1 MAFSV
6 GDSGSYEIGPVS
18 AQGQKW
24 SKKSRR
30 LALAAVAVTGLL
42 VALLLFVALRRQE
55 DDSIDAQFRFDA
67 QLRVGAIE
75 RELTVNLAVLDALA
89 AFHSGSRQV
98 EAEQFEAFTKL
109 FMRENVGTEALAWL
123 PRQESGEAAGKAQ
136 ADSGQPGSRA
146 RAGEEAPP
154 ASAGRFVIEYVVPP
168 GYRFLREGEDFISN
182 TAVHNAMEAARDSG
196 NRTIVSSVYFSD
208 EEKVSERKMI
218 AFTPVYRRDVDE
230 ATVDERRGSLQGFY
244 VGVFKFRDLMQRAIG
259 FGKSLGI
266 DVQIYDHSLPIGRE
280 LMYWQ
285 ASPARNEPFLL
296 ISDPRIA
303 QEEGW
308 GLRSPLSTPGC
319 DWSVLCTPTDVY
331 WSNLRRPL
339 PIASALASL
348 LVTGI
353 LMLYLNDVLT
363 RAEKVERLVVR
374 RTGELREANRQLA
387 AEIAERERTAQGL
400 KDSEA
405 LYSSLVENLPVH
417 VLRKDREGKF
427 TFANRSF
434 CALLGKSINEIVGK
448 TDFDFYP
455 DELATKYRHDDQT
468 VAETGRLFEDEEQN
482 VQDGRT
488 RYVHVMK
495 SPVHD
500 AAGKIVGIQ
509 VIFWDVTERKEAE
522 EALERAKLAAEAAS
536 HAKSAFLA
544 NVSHEIRTP
553 MNAILGMTELVLGG
567 PLTPH
572 QREHL
577 SVVKES
583 GQSLVTVINDILD
596 FSKIEAGKYDVAAE
610 AFDLY
615 ESLGGMMK
623 FLSVRAHEKSL
634 EIAYRILPGTPRRV
648 VGDSAR
654 LRQIIVNLVGNAIK
668 FTHAGQVVM
677 EVAAVDKGDD
687 RVWIDLNVIDT
698 GIGIPQSKLTAIFG
712 AFEQADASTTRQY
725 GGTGLGLAI
734 TRKLVELLGG
744 TISVESEEG
753 KGSAFRVVMPF
764 ERADEEAPP
773 KRPDG
778 LSEASVLIVDD
789 NAAARQILQE
799 ALASWNIASTA
810 VADAEEALGQLRE
823 SSSAPHPFDV
833 VLIDSTMSPDGF
845 TLAEQIIAASGG
857 TARVIMMLTSGDP
870 AGDITRCEDMGVA
883 ASLTKPIR
891 RSELL
896 NAIVSVMG
904 IGPRIGDHE
913 IPAIDEVSKRLRP
926 LKILV
931 AEDSLVGQKLVCGI
945 LDRNGHSVE
954 MANTGREVIEK
965 WQSESYDVVLM
976 DVQMPEMDGLDATAA
991 IRRLETDS
999 GRRTPII
1006 AMTAHAMRGDQE
1018 RCLAAGMDGYVSKP
1032 IHFQRLFEAIA
1043 GVLGP
1048 EYIAEGATGG
1058 LLVEVFRDAPGQTEE
1073 PQRVEETGESSNT
1086 LFLPSA
1092 ALATVGG
1099 DEQLLREVIQAY
1111 LEEAPRTLAALASA
1125 LAQQDAPAFR
1135 RAAHTIKGSMR
1146 YFGVP
1151 RGFDLAFSLEKMA
1164 LEGNLR
1170 EAADGLASLQA
1181 LMEQLAPCLLD
1192 YLQGGRS

>member
-6 GDSGSYEIGPVS
+6 GDSGFYEIEPVS
-18 AQGQKW
+18 APGQTW

-42 VALLLFVALRRQE
+42 VALVLLIALRRQE
-55 DDSIDAQFRFDA
+55 NDWIDAQFRFDA
-67 QLRVGAIE
+67 QLRVGAME
-75 RELTVNLAVLDALA
+75 RELTVSLAVLDALA

-98 EAEQFEAFTKL
+98 EVEEFEAFTKH
-109 FMRENVGTEALAWL
+109 FMRDNRGTEALAWL
-123 PRQESGEAAGKAQ
+123 PRQASGEDAGNAQVDPAQ
-136 ADSGQPGSRA
+136 AGSQ
-146 RAGEEAPP
+146 EDAPT
-154 ASAGRFVIEYVVPP
+154 SAGRFVIEYVVPP
-168 GYRFLREGEDFISN
+168 GYRFLREGEGFISN
-182 TAVHNAMEAARDSG
+182 KVVHNAMEAARDSG

-208 EEKVSERKMI
+208 EEKVSDRKMI
-218 AFTPVYRRDVDE
+218 AFTPVYLRDVDE
-230 ATVDERRGSLQGFY
+230 AAVDERRGSLQGFY
-244 VGVFKFRDLMQRAIG
+244 VGVFKFSDLMQRAIG

-285 ASPARNEPFLL
+285 ASPARIEPFLL
-296 ISDPRIA
+296 VSDPRIA

-308 GLRSPLSTPGC
+308 GLRSPLNTPGC

-331 WSNLRRPL
+331 WRNLRRPL
-339 PIASALASL
+339 PTASAVASL
-348 LVTGI
+348 LVTGL
-353 LMLYLNDVLT
+353 LMLYLNDVLS

-387 AEIAERERTAQGL
+387 AEIAERERTEQGL
-400 KDSEA
+400 RDSEA

-417 VLRKDREGKF
+417 VLRKDCQGRF

-434 CALLGKSINEIVGK
+434 CALLGRSIDEIVGK
-448 TDFDFYP
+448 TDFNLYP
-455 DELATKYRHDDQT
+455 EALARKYRRDDQS
-468 VAETGRLFEDEEQN
+468 VAETGRLFDDEEQN

-495 SPVHD
+495 SPVRD

-509 VIFWDVTERKEAE
+509 VVFWDVTERKEAE
-522 EALERAKLAAEAAS
+522 AALERAKLAAEAAS
-536 HAKSAFLA
+536 RAKSAFLA

-583 GQSLVTVINDILD
+583 GESLVTVINDILD

-668 FTHAGQVVM
+668 FTHAGQVIM
-677 EVAAVDKGDD
+677 EVSALDKGDD
-687 RVWIDLNVIDT
+687 RVWIDLSVIDT
-698 GIGIPQSKLTAIFG
+698 GIGIPRSKLTTIFG

-744 TISVESEEG
+744 TIRVESEEG
-753 KGSAFRVVMPF
+753 KGSVFRVVLPF
-764 ERADEEAPP
+764 ERAAEEPLP
-773 KRPDG
+773 KRPDE
-778 LSEASVLIVDD
+778 LSEVSVLIVDD

-799 ALASWNIASTA
+799 ALASWNVASTA
-810 VADAEEALGQLRE
+810 VAGAEEALVRLADSVSG
-823 SSSAPHPFDV
+823 PHPFDV

-845 TLAEQIIAASGG
+845 ALAEQIIADSAGA
-857 TARVIMMLTSGDP
+857 ARVIMMLTSSDR
-870 AGDITRCEDMGVA
+870 AGDVARCEEMGA
-883 ASLTKPIR
+883 AGSLTKPIR

-896 NAIVSVMG
+896 NAIISVIG
-904 IGPRIGDHE
+904 IGPRIGEHE

-945 LDRNGHSVE
+945 LDRNGHSVAL
-954 MANTGREVIEK
+954 ANTGRAVIEK

-991 IRRLETDS
+991 IRRLEAGS

-1018 RCLAAGMDGYVSKP
+1018 RCLTAGMDGYVSKP
-1032 IHFQRLFEAIA
+1032 IHFHRLFEAIA
-1043 GVLGP
+1043 DVLGP
-1048 EYIAEGATGG
+1048 EYVAEGAAAGPVADLSSRAAG
-1058 LLVEVFRDAPGQTEE
+1058 QAEGPQPEPGVGQSADA
-1073 PQRVEETGESSNT
+1073 
-1086 LFLPSA
+1086 LFDPHV

-1111 LEEAPRTLAALASA
+1111 LEEAPRTLAALADA
-1125 LAQQDAPAFR
+1125 VKQQDALAFR
-1135 RAAHTIKGSMR
+1135 RAAHTLKGSMR

-1151 RGFDLAFSLEKMA
+1151 RGFDLAFSLEKMG
-1164 LEGNLR
+1164 LEGRLQ
-1170 EAADGLASLQA
+1170 EAGEGLASLRA

>member
-6 GDSGSYEIGPVS
+6 GDSGLFEIGPVS

-42 VALLLFVALRRQE
+42 VALVLFIALRRQE
-55 DDSIDAQFRFDA
+55 NDWIVAQFRFDA

-75 RELTVNLAVLDALA
+75 RELTVSLAVLDALA

-98 EAEQFEAFTKL
+98 DAEQFEAFTKL
-109 FMRENVGTEALAWL
+109 FIRDNGGTEALAWL
-123 PRQESGEAAGKAQ
+123 PRQKSGEDAGKTQ
-136 ADSGQPGSRA
+136 TDSAQPGSQA
-146 RAGEEAPP
+146 TAAEDAPQITN
-154 ASAGRFVIEYVVPP
+154 GRFVIEYVVPP

-182 TAVHNAMEAARDSG
+182 EAVHNAMEAARDSG

-208 EEKVSERKMI
+208 EEKVSDRNMI
-218 AFTPVYRRDVDE
+218 AFTPVYLRDV
-230 ATVDERRGSLQGFY
+230 AATTVDERRESLQGFY
-244 VGVFKFRDLMQRAIG
+244 VGVFKFSDLMQRAIG
-259 FGKSLGI
+259 FGKRLGI
-266 DVQIYDHSLPIGRE
+266 DVQIYDHSLPFGRE

-303 QEEGW
+303 EEEGW

-353 LMLYLNDVLT
+353 LMLYLNDVLS

-374 RTGELREANRQLA
+374 RTGELREANQQLA

-400 KDSEA
+400 RDSEA

-455 DELATKYRHDDQT
+455 EELATKYRHDDQT

-509 VIFWDVTERKEAE
+509 VIFWDVTERREAE
-522 EALERAKLAAEAAS
+522 EALERAKLAAESAS
-536 HAKSAFLA
+536 RAKSAFLA

-677 EVAAVDKGDD
+677 EVSALDKGDD

-753 KGSAFRVVMPF
+753 KGSAFRVVLPF
-764 ERADEEAPP
+764 ERAGEEPPP

-810 VADAEEALGQLRE
+810 VAGAEEALGQLRE

-845 TLAEQIIAASGG
+845 TLAEQIIADSEG

-870 AGDITRCEDMGVA
+870 AGDITRCEEMGVA

-991 IRRLETDS
+991 IRRLETGS

-1073 PQRVEETGESSNT
+1073 PQRVEETGESSNA
-1086 LFLPSA
+1086 LFLPS
-1092 ALATVGG
+1092 VHSHCGG
-1099 DEQLLREVIQAY
+1099 RRAVASRGYPGLPGGS
-1111 LEEAPRTLAALASA
+1111 PRTLAALASR

-1135 RAAHTIKGSMR
+1135 RAAHDQGIDAL
-1146 YFGVP
+1146 F
-1151 RGFDLAFSLEKMA
+1151 RGATRF
-1164 LEGNLR
+1164 
-1170 EAADGLASLQA
+1170 
-1181 LMEQLAPCLLD
+1181 
-1192 YLQGGRS
+1192 